1 MEHYLH
7 DENYNK
13 AKLIRVDALRGD
25 SLQDKLE
32 LGIIPSQFS
41 EFASQVQKAFRGCKL
56 RARADGVQPMHVYM
70 DGDTYTMGS
79 IWVSSNNEG
88 DIQYVVS
95 SCKVRNNK
103 HNSYKR
109 EFRQCHSINLKT
121 AVKNAKKYLLRL
133 TPIDIARA
141 TSHHCYGTVTDY
153 LDNQARKMEKLFTDV
168 FAFGFSRSGKLPQ
181 HIKELFLLSEVKHA
195 FLDLGWSAQLS
206 TAHAEYKNYIQT
218 IEDCNKD
225 MYCVRVYERLGA
237 QAFDVLQTKG
247 AQVFD
252 VLQTKYNANVYE
264 TTRSTTF
271 LGSMTEEELPE
282 GVLDKVSAMAICA
295 YEEFVPCVGYRFD
308 ENIFYVT
315 Q

>member
-1 MEHYLH
+1 MEHYLY
-7 DENYNK
+7 DEGYDK
-13 AKLIRVDALRGD
+13 ARLIRVDALRGD
-25 SLQDKLE
+25 TFQHKLE
-32 LGIIPSQFS
+32 MGIIPSQFS

-95 SCKVRNNK
+95 STKVRNNK

-168 FAFGFSRSGKLPQ
+168 FAFGFS
-181 HIKELFLLSEVKHA
+181 HA

-282 GVLDKVSAMAICA
+282 GVLGKVSAMAICA

>member
-1 MEHYLH
+1 
-7 DENYNK
+7 
-13 AKLIRVDALRGD
+13 
-25 SLQDKLE
+25 
-32 LGIIPSQFS
+32 
-41 EFASQVQKAFRGCKL
+41 
-56 RARADGVQPMHVYM
+56 M

-79 IWVSSNNEG
+79 IWISSNNEG

-95 SCKVRNNK
+95 SSKVRNNK

-133 TPIDIARA
+133 TPISIARA
-141 TSHHCYGTVTDY
+141 TSHHCYGAVTDY

-218 IEDCNKD
+218 KEDCNKD
-225 MYCVRVYERLGA
+225 MYCVRVHERLGE
-237 QAFDVLQTKG
+237 
-247 AQVFD
+247 QVFD
-252 VLQTKYNANVYE
+252 VLQTKYNATVYE
-264 TTRSTTF
+264 TTRGATF

>member
-1 MEHYLH
+1 MEHYLY
-7 DENYNK
+7 DEGYDK
-13 AKLIRVDALRGD
+13 ARLIRVDALRGD
-25 SLQDKLE
+25 TFQHKLE
-32 LGIIPSQFS
+32 MGIIPSQFS

-79 IWVSSNNEG
+79 IWISSNNEG

-218 IEDCNKD
+218 MEDCSKD

-237 QAFDVLQTKG
+237 Q
-247 AQVFD
+247 VFD
-252 VLQTKYNANVYE
+252 VLQTKHNTSVYE
-264 TTRSTTF
+264 TTRGATF
-271 LGSMTEEELPE
+271 IGSMTEEELPE